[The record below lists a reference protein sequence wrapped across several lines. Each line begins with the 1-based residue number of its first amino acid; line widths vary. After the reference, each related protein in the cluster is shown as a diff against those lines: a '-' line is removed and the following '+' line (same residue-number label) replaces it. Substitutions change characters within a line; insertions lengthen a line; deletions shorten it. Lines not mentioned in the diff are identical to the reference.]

1 MLACVANSMIG
12 GRRNNWGAMGMSFLI
27 WPGAALSLVGL
38 IGLIWCIIL
47 AGKARKA
54 QLDSTEMTA
63 RLQKLV
69 ALNMGALGLS
79 TIGLM
84 MVVIGILLG

>member
-1 MLACVANSMIG
+1 
-12 GRRNNWGAMGMSFLI
+12 MSFLI
-27 WPGAALSLVGL
+27 WPGAVISLVGV
-38 IGLIWCIIL
+38 IGLVWCIVL

-54 QLDSTEMTA
+54 QLDKTAMTA

-69 ALNMGALGLS
+69 AMNMGALALS
-79 TIGLM
+79 AIGLM